1 MDTPESFRKGRKMGT
16 QLQPTPVLYGKDAEA
31 VLKEINIKL
40 PSEKAIESEARSEFF
55 KNIKKKGL

>member
-1 MDTPESFRKGRKMGT
+1 MGT

-31 VLKEINIKL
+31 ILKEINIKL

>member
-1 MDTPESFRKGRKMGT
+1 MAT

-31 VLKEINIKL
+31 VYKQINLKQA
-40 PSEKAIESEARSEFF
+40 SEKFFECKTRSQIF